1 MKASNLVNEQKK
13 VSAQQWSEIEKIAA
27 MGKIKNLLADLLESA
42 PELNITD
49 TVDFITDL
57 TKMELKSRS
66 MKPHLSTHEGR
77 GF

>member
-1 MKASNLVNEQKK
+1 MKASNLVNEQKT
-13 VSAQQWSEIEKIAA
+13 VTAQQWSEIEKLAA
-27 MGKIKNLLADLLESA
+27 IGKIKNLLADLLESA

-49 TVDFITDL
+49 TVDFITGL
-57 TKMELKSRS
+57 TERELKYRS